1 VLPKRLRAHF
11 QDDGGIGE
19 LLTIAFPMF
28 VSQAADTMMMFAD
41 RLFLARLG
49 KEYMAAAMSGGMTC
63 FMLLT
68 FFLGVIGYTN
78 ALVAQ
83 YLGSGRRER
92 CGAAAGQGLLFAAVG
107 YPLVLLAAPA
117 GMWLLR
123 SAGHDPRQFVLET
136 AYFGI
141 LVRFSFLSLLRSALG
156 SFFSGIGRTR
166 VIMAASITAMIVNVL
181 CNYLLIF
188 GKFGFP
194 ALGIRGAAYGT
205 VIGAVV
211 GVVILAAAYFSA
223 KNRRE
228 FRTWRRLRPNLDIA
242 GRLLRFGLPS
252 GTEFFLNMTAFNLF
266 VQMMYSYGR
275 DVAAAVTITFNWD
288 MVAFIPIIGIGVGTT
303 SLVGRYMGACRPLT
317 AERAA
322 YSGLKTALGYT
333 LAVLVLFVAVP
344 GLLVGVFTP
353 HGPGLDYSAVAPQA
367 VFMVRM
373 ASLYLISDALMLVFG
388 GALRGAGDTRWVMA
402 ASVACH
408 WLITVSTWTQIKVL
422 RHRPETVWCVFVGL
436 VTAMGLVFCLRFRG
450 GKWKSLRVIEE
461 VPSASVP
468 VSGVA
473 PTLHD
478 FPETEV

>member
-1 VLPKRLRAHF
+1 MLPKRFSAHF
-11 QDDGGIGE
+11 QGHGGITE
-19 LLTIAFPMF
+19 LLAIAFPMF
-28 VSQAADTMMMFAD
+28 VSQAADTLMMFVD

-68 FFLGVIGYTN
+68 FFLGVIGYSN

-92 CGAAAGQGLLFAAVG
+92 CGGAAGQGLLFAGVG
-107 YPLVLLAAPA
+107 YPIVLLAAPA

-123 SAGHDPRQFVLET
+123 SGGHDPRQFVLET

-166 VIMAASITAMIVNVL
+166 IIMAASIAAMMVNIL

-188 GKFGFP
+188 GKLGFP

-205 VIGAVV
+205 VIGAAV
-211 GVVILAAAYFSA
+211 GVAILAGAYFSTG
-223 KNRRE
+223 NRRD
-228 FRTWRRLRPNLDIA
+228 FRTWAHLRPNLDIA
-242 GRLLRFGLPS
+242 ARLLRFGLPS

-303 SLVGRYMGACRPLT
+303 SLVGRYMGARRPHT

-333 LAVLVLFVAVP
+333 LGVLVLFVAVP
-344 GLLVGVFTP
+344 GVLVSVFTP

-367 VFMVRM
+367 VFMVRL
-373 ASLYLISDALMLVFG
+373 ASLYLISDAMMLVFG
-388 GALRGAGDTRWVMA
+388 GALRGAGDTRWVMV
-402 ASVACH
+402 ASVVCH
-408 WLITVSTWTQIKVL
+408 WLFTVTTWTQIKVL
-422 RHRPETVWCVFVGL
+422 RHPPEMVWAVFVGL
-436 VTAMGLVFCLRFRG
+436 VTAMGFVFFLRFRSG
-450 GKWKSLRVIEE
+450 RWKSLHVIEE
-461 VPSASVP
+461 VPSPPVP
-468 VSGVA
+468 VPGVA
-473 PTLHD
+473 PTRHD
-478 FPETEV
+478 FPETEI